1 MKNDYMN
8 LFGLNFQVE
17 EFKTKGLPIYLTSGR
32 SFFKLSYG
40 DSRFLLVSLS
50 ENERFGVLAFE
61 KQEILLS
68 EKYGL
73 PVAFE
78 FQNITRQQRDSLIS
92 KNIAYISNSGQLYLP
107 FLGIA
112 LSNKFKK
119 SKEVKTEK
127 MMPVTQALFL
137 YMLYKSEGKPVMK
150 KDAADYLGVTR
161 TSITRASDQLDAIGL
176 ISQKNIGKE
185 YLMTANGSG
194 VQLYEK
200 AKPFLINPIQSIIT
214 TSGYKG
220 YENNLLSGESALAK
234 CTMLNDPK
242 IPSRAVYKAH
252 VDQKQFPRIDIR
264 WEPDVEAVNLELW
277 KYDPTLF
284 SDNGIVDPVSLSMCF
299 GENVDERIEGSIE
312 DYLEEKRWLEQLFLV

>member
-8 LFGLNFQVE
+8 LFGLNFRIE

-40 DSRFLLVSLS
+40 DSRFLLVSLP

-78 FQNITRQQRDSLIS
+78 FQNMTRSQRDSLIS
-92 KNIAYISNSGQLYLP
+92 KNIAFISNSGQLYLP
-107 FLGIA
+107 FLGMA
-112 LSNKFKK
+112 LSNKFQK

-161 TSITRASDQLDAIGL
+161 TSITRASDQLNAIGL
-176 ISQKNIGKE
+176 ISQKSIGKE
-185 YLMTANGSG
+185 YLMKANGSG

-214 TSGYKG
+214 TCEYKG
-220 YENNLLSGESALAK
+220 YEKNLLSGESALAK

-242 IPSRAVYKAH
+242 IPSRAVYKAR
-252 VDQKQFPRIDIR
+252 VDQKQFPKIDIR
-264 WEPDVEAVNLELW
+264 WEPDAKAVNLELW

-299 GENVDERIEGSIE
+299 EENVDERTEGSIE
-312 DYLEEKRWLEQLFLV
+312 DYLEDYKW